1 MPHFLSPPY
10 KIYIL
15 TLAILSFFISPGTS
29 AGEITLK
36 RDTWGVPHIFADN
49 LADAAFAL
57 GYAQAE
63 DRVEQ
68 IFTNYRLGI
77 GRIAEITGEVDIDED
92 MKKLVS
98 KHAEVSR
105 RRYAEL
111 PADVRAMCEGFQD
124 GVRAWLKQ
132 NPAKKPANALEM
144 EPWMIPALWRNVIFG
159 WPLGRANRDLGA
171 RDNFK
176 PFSNEWSVRPERT
189 ADNAALLLIDPHVR
203 WDGLFRFYEFR
214 MHAGNL
220 DASGFGAVGAPFV
233 ALGHNAFL
241 GWTCT
246 TGGPDT
252 TDIYMLEID
261 PANPLRY
268 RYDGQW
274 REITTETVRIPVKGQ
289 PDAVRT
295 IERCHYGPILK
306 REGNRAYAMAC
317 PYIEENDV
325 ITQFFRMMTARNLK
339 EFDAAMSMNQLME
352 QNVMYA
358 DVDGNIRY
366 IRTGRVPIRPAG
378 YDPSKPLPGNTSK
391 SGWLGIHPMKDLVQY
406 LNPETGYMQNCN
418 IGPDM
423 MAKNLPLDFSKFPA
437 YVYDTKPGQTNSRGR
452 RAVELLEAT
461 PKMTIDQAHAIAM
474 DIHADRCEEW
484 QKALKE
490 ATAGVDMTKTR
501 KSVKPSDLQQAI
513 NTLLAWNGMMDQ
525 QSTAASLYRALR
537 ETAQKNRLDE
547 KSTAEARI
555 DTFAEAVAWLQTNH
569 GSIEVPYGQIHRMK
583 RGEKS
588 WPVSGGDSGAGDQT
602 VRAISS
608 DLEGKFYYGRA
619 GQNWVQLVQFK
630 PGDVQSWSVTPYGQ
644 SDDPASPHFTDQAE
658 KLFSPGKLKPTWFR
672 KGELEGHVESTRVLE
687 RAE

>member
-1 MPHFLSPPY
+1 
-10 KIYIL
+10 
-15 TLAILSFFISPGTS
+15 
-29 AGEITLK
+29 
-36 RDTWGVPHIFADN
+36 
-49 LADAAFAL
+49 
-57 GYAQAE
+57 
-63 DRVEQ
+63 
-68 IFTNYRLGI
+68 
-77 GRIAEITGEVDIDED
+77 
-92 MKKLVS
+92 
-98 KHAEVSR
+98 
-105 RRYAEL
+105 
-111 PADVRAMCEGFQD
+111 
-124 GVRAWLKQ
+124 
-132 NPAKKPANALEM
+132 
-144 EPWMIPALWRNVIFG
+144 
-159 WPLGRANRDLGA
+159 
-171 RDNFK
+171 
-176 PFSNEWSVRPERT
+176 
-189 ADNAALLLIDPHVR
+189 
-203 WDGLFRFYEFR
+203 
-214 MHAGNL
+214 
-220 DASGFGAVGAPFV
+220 
-233 ALGHNAFL
+233 
-241 GWTCT
+241 
-246 TGGPDT
+246 
-252 TDIYMLEID
+252 MLEID

-268 RYDGQW
+268 RYDDEW

-391 SGWLGIHPMKDLVQY
+391 SEWLGIHPMKDLVQY
-406 LNPETGYMQNCN
+406 PNPETGYMQNCN

-423 MAKNLPLDFSKFPA
+423 MAKNLPLDFSKFPT
-437 YVYDTKPGQTNSRGR
+437 YVHDTKPGQTNSRGR

-484 QKALKE
+484 QKSLKE
-490 ATAGVDMTKTR
+490 AAAGVDMTRPR
-501 KSVKPSDLQQAI
+501 KGVKPEELRRAVEI
-513 NTLLAWNGMMDQ
+513 LLAWDGMMDQ

-537 ETAQKNRLDE
+537 ETAQKNKLDE

-555 DTFAEAVAWLQTNH
+555 DSFAEAVAWLQANH
-569 GSIEVPYGQIHRMK
+569 GSIEVPYGQIHRMR

-602 VRAISS
+602 LRAISS

-630 PGDVQSWSVTPYGQ
+630 PGNVQSWSVTPYGQ

-658 KLFSPGKLKPTWFR
+658 KLFSRGKMKPTWFR
-672 KGELEGHVESTRVLE
+672 KGELDGHVESSRVLK
-687 RAE
+687 RAQ

>member
-1 MPHFLSPPY
+1 MLNN
-10 KIYIL
+10 
-15 TLAILSFFISPGTS
+15 LARLLALVLLLLCPLGHAFS
-29 AGEITLK
+29 GEVTLK
-36 RDTWGVPHIFADN
+36 RDTWGVPHVFAGN
-49 LADAAFAL
+49 LADGAYAL

-77 GRIAEITGEVDIDED
+77 GRIAEITGAEDIDED
-92 MKKLVS
+92 LKKLVS

-105 RRYAEL
+105 RRYGEL
-111 PADVRAMCEGFQD
+111 PADVRSMCEAFQA

-132 NPAKKPANALEM
+132 HPEKTPANALEM

-159 WPLGRANRDLGA
+159 WPLGRATRDLGA
-171 RDNFK
+171 RETFK

-214 MHAGNL
+214 LHAGNL

-252 TDIYMLEID
+252 TDVYMLEID
-261 PANPLRY
+261 PANPMRY
-268 RYDGQW
+268 RYDDQW

-325 ITQFFRMMTARNLK
+325 IPQFFRMMTARNLK

-358 DVDGNIRY
+358 DVEGNIRY

-391 SGWLGIHPMKDLVQY
+391 SEWLGIHPMKDLIQY

-484 QKALKE
+484 QKSLKE
-490 ATAGVDMTKTR
+490 AAAGVDMTKAR
-501 KSVKPSDLQQAI
+501 KGVKPEDLRRAI
-513 NTLLAWNGMMDQ
+513 EILTAWNGMMDQ
-525 QSTAASLYRALR
+525 ASTGASLYRALR
-537 ETAQKNRLDE
+537 ETAQKHKLDA
-547 KSTAEARI
+547 KSSPEDRI
-555 DTFAEAVAWLQTNH
+555 DSFAEAVAWLQNNH
-569 GSIEVPYGQIHRMK
+569 GSFEVPYGQIHRMR

-602 VRAISS
+602 LRAISS
-608 DLEGKFYYGRA
+608 DLDGKFYYGRA

-658 KLFSPGKLKPTWFR
+658 KLFSPGKMKPTWFR
-672 KGELEGHVESTRVLE
+672 SGELKGHVESTKVLVFE
-687 RAE
+687 Q